1 MNQSLKFKLFFFNFS
16 SKNKQIRQFNNIFKS
31 SKFIILLYSY
41 TNYSYTNNCISKNI
55 SNNKKNM

>member
-16 SKNKQIRQFNNIFKS
+16 SQNKQIRQFNNIFKS

-41 TNYSYTNNCISKNI
+41 TNNCIPKNI